1 MPQTIRFVNNVEGVD
16 VDLNCTVEVD
26 EGVAFIAFADDDE
39 NTVDLCLTDPDE
51 VDEFF
56 RQMDLLKKEWERI
69 HWDNRRINP
78 NA

>member
-1 MPQTIRFVNNVEGVD
+1 MPGTIRFVNNVTGED
-16 VDLNCTVEVD
+16 VDLNLTVEVD
-26 EGVAFIAFADDDE
+26 EGVAFIALADDDD
-39 NTVDLCLTDPDE
+39 NTVDLCLVDSNE

-56 RQMDLLKKEWERI
+56 RQIDLLKKEWERI